1 MNYERNIEVI
11 GTYDVVVV
19 GSGPAG
25 ICAAVAAARQGK
37 HVALLERYGTLGG
50 NLTIGCVGPI
60 LGKVAAGTMYDEI
73 RDLLGVQD
81 REHGGNKV
89 QDMEE
94 TKRILLDF
102 VMKENIELFLQTPVI
117 DVLHDDEKIDGIVTS
132 WKTGLGV
139 IQGKE
144 YIDATGDGDIAYYSG
159 VPYEIGR
166 QSDKKLQ
173 PVTIMYIIQNV
184 DESKAITCVGEEDE
198 VKIGGERFLEFT
210 ARCCKEGILPEN
222 CYCVRLYRTTHEGER
237 LVNTS
242 QVNYVDPLDRK
253 QIVAADQE
261 LRHQVQIITD
271 FLRKYVPGYEK
282 CTIKTGASTLG
293 IRESRRFLGEYVMNI
308 SDLREARR
316 FPDVIVHKA
325 QFVVDIHNPVG
336 GGQANGIAEY
346 VEPYDI
352 PWRSLVPKKMENL
365 ILAGRCISG
374 THEAMASYRVMA
386 ICMAIGEAAGI
397 GASLAIDQGVT
408 PRKLEAKYIQ
418 KVLTD
423 KGAVLFDQKTQ

>member
-1 MNYERNIEVI
+1 MNYEKEIEVL
-11 GTYDVVVV
+11 GKYDVVVA
-19 GSGPAG
+19 GAGPAG

-37 HVALLERYGTLGG
+37 KVALIERYGTIGG

-60 LGKVAAGTMYDEI
+60 LGKVAKGTMYDEI

-89 QDMEE
+89 QDMED
-94 TKRILLDF
+94 TKSVLLDF
-102 VMKENIELFLQTPVI
+102 VMKEKIDVYMQTPVV
-117 DVLHDDEKIDGIVTS
+117 DVLHDDNKIKGIVTS
-132 WKTGLGV
+132 WKTGLGI
-139 IQGKE
+139 IQGEE
-144 YIDATGDGDIAYYSG
+144 YIDATGDGDIAYFSG
-159 VPYEIGR
+159 VPYEMGR
-166 QSDKKLQ
+166 PGDKRLQ
-173 PVTIMYIIQNV
+173 PVTVMYIIQNV

-222 CYCVRLYRTTHEGER
+222 CYCVRLYRTTYEGER
-237 LVNTS
+237 LVNTT

-253 QIVAADQE
+253 QILEADQE
-261 LRHQVQIITD
+261 LRHQMNIITD
-271 FLRKYVPGYEK
+271 FLRKYVPGYEH

-293 IRESRRFLGEYVMNI
+293 IRESRRFSGKYVMNI

-316 FPDVIVHKA
+316 FPDVVVHKA

-336 GGQANGIAEY
+336 GGQTNGIAEY
-346 VEPYDI
+346 VDAYDI
-352 PWRSLVPKKMENL
+352 PWRSLVPQKMENL

-386 ICMAIGEAAGI
+386 IAMAIGEAAGI
-397 GASLAIDQGVT
+397 GAALAIDHDVT
-408 PRKLEAKYIQ
+408 PENLDVKYIQ
-418 KVLTD
+418 KALMD
-423 KGAVLFDQKTQ
+423 KGAVLFDEK